1 MKKTC
6 TTIAGAMLL
15 IATSA
20 FSALAENP
28 LKDFGSSKMV
38 SVYLKATTMGETAFN
53 KYLFAA
59 DFEHQNMANRTKS
72 DKKRYTDFLKATA
85 GLRYDCDI
93 SYHILDETADACIA
107 KAVMKF
113 PAFTR
118 VDLITLNHDRDG
130 WKISKV
136 LTTYPNKGN

>member
-1 MKKTC
+1 
-6 TTIAGAMLL
+6 MLL

-20 FSALAENP
+20 LSAPAENP

-38 SVYLKATTMGETAFN
+38 AVYLKATAMGQTAFN
-53 KYLFAA
+53 KYLFAE
-59 DFEHQNMANRTKS
+59 DFEHQNMANRAKS
-72 DKKRYTDFLKATA
+72 DKKRYTEFLRATA

-93 SYHILDETADACIA
+93 SHHILDETADACIA

-113 PAFTR
+113 PTFTR
-118 VDLITLNHDRDG
+118 VDLITLSHDRDG

-136 LTTYPNKGN
+136 VTTYPLHVH